1 MKILLLGDIVGPAG
15 MEAVMSKLPSLI
27 DRMNLNFVVAN
38 GENAADPGVGITENR
53 IYARILGYDEFGV
66 WMKHPKFRI
75 PKPNVKSKR
84 KKQSFQN
91 VEASILIPWGFI
103 ASIVHFPN
111 VEGFDFPNPFE
122 KNIGFEKE

>member
-1 MKILLLGDIVGPAG
+1 MMKIEDIVNDI
-15 MEAVMSKLPSLI
+15 VLLTL
-27 DRMNLNFVVAN
+27 DNF
-38 GENAADPGVGITENR
+38 EPLKGVGITENQ

>member
-1 MKILLLGDIVGPAG
+1 
-15 MEAVMSKLPSLI
+15 
-27 DRMNLNFVVAN
+27 
-38 GENAADPGVGITENR
+38 
-53 IYARILGYDEFGV
+53 
-66 WMKHPKFRI
+66 MKHPKFRI
-75 PKPNVKSKR
+75 PKPNAKSKR